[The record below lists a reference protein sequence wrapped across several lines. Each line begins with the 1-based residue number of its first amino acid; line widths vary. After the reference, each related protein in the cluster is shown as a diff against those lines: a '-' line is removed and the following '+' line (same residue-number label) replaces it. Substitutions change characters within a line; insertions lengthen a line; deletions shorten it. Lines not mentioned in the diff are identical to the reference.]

1 MKIGALNKL
10 VKGSEAIGLLC
21 NHTSW
26 LANEGRYSFDVLAS
40 KGVLKTIFIPEHGL
54 FGELQDQEKLDDTSL
69 YKSLAGETKL
79 VSLYSSSAKDLS
91 PSTDQLKDIDTLII
105 DIQDAGCR
113 YYTYTTTILLVL
125 KKITELALNIKIIV
139 FDKPNPAGRQ
149 VEGAR
154 ITKEYSS
161 FIGLEGLP
169 HRHGLTVAELCL
181 YFKNKLQAN
190 WKLKVIP
197 AGSHYQFIPP
207 SPNMP
212 SVKTCKVYSGQCL
225 WEGTNA
231 SEGRGTTLPFEITG
245 APFMDWV
252 FADKWNTKKHP
263 AYDKR
268 CYVKPIRFIPA
279 YHKHANVVC
288 SGFHLLPLEKSA
300 YHSLSHSLK
309 LLRYCKE
316 RSAELL
322 WKEGT
327 YEAFNNKTAIE
338 LLAGDLVLLNY
349 LNGKCGWR
357 EVKEKLDEEESAWI
371 KEAKQFLLS
380 KKGLKK
386 TSLN

>member
-1 MKIGALNKL
+1 MKEGALHKL
-10 VKGSEAIGLLC
+10 TKRSEAIGLLC

-26 LANEGRYSFDVLAS
+26 MSNEGRYSFDVLAS

-54 FGELQDQEKLDDTSL
+54 FGELQDQVKFDDTSL
-69 YKSLAGETKL
+69 YKPLVGKAQL
-79 VSLYSSSAKDLS
+79 VSLYSSSTKNLS
-91 PSTDQLKDIDTLII
+91 PSADQLKDIDTFII

-113 YYTYTTTILLVL
+113 YYTYTTTIFLIL
-125 KKITELALNIKIIV
+125 KKITELGLDIKIIV

-149 VEGAR
+149 VEGTR
-154 ITKEYSS
+154 ISKEYSS

-169 HRHGLTVAELCL
+169 HRHGLTIAELCL

-197 AGSHYQFIPP
+197 ANSNYQFILP

-212 SVKTCKVYSGQCL
+212 SLKTCNIYSGQCL

-231 SEGRGTTLPFEITG
+231 SEGRGTTTPFEMAG

-263 AYDKR
+263 VYDKS
-268 CYVKPIRFIPA
+268 CYIKPVRFIPA
-279 YHKHANVVC
+279 YHKHVNMIC
-288 SGFHLLPLEKSA
+288 NGFHLLPLEKSA

-316 RSAELL
+316 RSWGLL
-322 WKEGT
+322 WREGA
-327 YEAFNNKTAIE
+327 YEAFNDKTAIE
-338 LLAGDLVLLNY
+338 LLVGDIILLDY
-349 LNGKCGWR
+349 LNGKCSWK
-357 EVKEKLDEEESAWI
+357 EVREKLDEEERAWI
-371 KEAKQFLLS
+371 KEAKQFLLL
-380 KKGLKK
+380 KTGLRK
-386 TSLN
+386 LNLN